1 MKFSKSAIGEVSLL
15 FGAFIQAFKVIAFKT
30 YRACWTLSYKGQK
43 RASDKEN
50 NCNR

>member
-1 MKFSKSAIGEVSLL
+1 MEMGGEV
-15 FGAFIQAFKVIAFKT
+15 FKICNWRGFPTIRCVKVLAFKT
-30 YRACWTLSYKGQK
+30 YRVCWTLSYKGQK